1 MSGRQEFLALLDD
14 EDRAALEQIATARR
28 AARGQAILSQGQV
41 ADKVVVLREGRVK
54 VIASTP
60 TGAEAVLTF
69 RRPGALL
76 GEQALLDGSPRA
88 ATIVAVEPVEYLVVA
103 ASSFRAYLE
112 RRPRVALAMLAVL
125 SLRLRDSDRRLAQFA
140 SADTLARVSARLVEL
155 CEEHGEPDGDGG
167 VTITLPLTQEELAS
181 WTGASL
187 EATAK
192 ALRMLRRLGWIA
204 TGRRNI
210 AVRDLDAMRARAA

>member
-1 MSGRQEFLALLDD
+1 MSGPHEFLALLDD
-14 EDRAALEQIATARR
+14 GDRSALEQIGTSRR
-28 AARGQAILSQGQV
+28 AGRGQAILSQGQV
-41 ADKVVVLREGRVK
+41 ADKVLVLREGRVK
-54 VIASTP
+54 VVASTP
-60 TGAEAVLTF
+60 AGTEAVLTF
-69 RRPGALL
+69 RGPGALL
-76 GEQALLDGSPRA
+76 GEQALVDGSPRA
-88 ATIVAVEPVEYLVVA
+88 ATVVGVEDVEYLAVA

-112 RRPRVALAMLAVL
+112 HRPRVALAMLAML

-140 SADTLARVSARLVEL
+140 AADTLSRVSARLVEL
-155 CEEHGEPDGDGG
+155 CEEHGEPGDDGA

-204 TGRRNI
+204 TGRRVI
-210 AVRDLDAMRARAA
+210 AVRDLDAMRAHAA